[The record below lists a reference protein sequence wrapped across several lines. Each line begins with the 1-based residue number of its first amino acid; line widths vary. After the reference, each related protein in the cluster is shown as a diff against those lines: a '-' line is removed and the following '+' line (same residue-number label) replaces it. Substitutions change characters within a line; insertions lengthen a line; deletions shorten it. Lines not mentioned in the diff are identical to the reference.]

1 MCSNPEIERPHTLQ
15 VEMFL
20 HVSHLPFEMVFE
32 NSLDKPESL
41 AWVLDIVFSVD
52 YTIVNL
58 IVMFLGVHSY
68 SSEMQPEL

>member
-1 MCSNPEIERPHTLQ
+1 MCSNPEIELPHTLH

-20 HVSHLPFEMVFE
+20 HVSHLLFEIVFE
-32 NSLDKPESL
+32 NSLDKFESL

-58 IVMFLGVHSY
+58 IVMFLVVHF
-68 SSEMQPEL
+68 

>member
-1 MCSNPEIERPHTLQ
+1 MCSNPEIELPHTLQ

-32 NSLDKPESL
+32 NSLDNSEFL
-41 AWVLDIVFSVD
+41 GCVLDIVFGVD

-58 IVMFLGVHSY
+58 IVMFLVVY
-68 SSEMQPEL
+68 FLSSGMQP